1 MNNKTYELLH
11 SVEDRS
17 GYGEV
22 TTPQF
27 LSDEMTSN
35 ISKDMYI
42 SSTSTFLFPCFG
54 NGTDII
60 TVIKILRS
68 YGHSMENIE
77 SRVSGYEISVR
88 LFNKVQKLL
97 SHYNFSKLYNRD
109 FLNTESDMKYDV
121 VIGNPPYNA
130 AGSATGNIIWDK
142 FTIKSIS
149 LLKEGGYLA
158 FIHPTLWRKPQSDSS
173 KTKKVSDL
181 MRSKQIHYLNMNSST
196 DGIKVFGAGTR
207 FDYYVLENT
216 LPYTTTTLVDEDSKK
231 IELDITTLPFIPNSN
246 IEEISKLLAN
256 EVEEKCPIVYD
267 GNSYDLRKRWMSK
280 EKTVEFKYPVVNTIP
295 KTGVRLGHS
304 SRNDKGLFG
313 ISKVIF
319 SDNGFNDVII
329 DMEGEYATTQ
339 NSLSIAVESIQE
351 AEGIKKALLSEEFK
365 NLTKS
370 ITWSN
375 FRVDWRLFTYFKKDF
390 WREYSN

>member
-1 MNNKTYELLH
+1 MNNKTYESLH
-11 SVEDRS
+11 SVDDRS
-17 GYGEV
+17 GFGEV
-22 TTPQF
+22 TTPPE
-27 LSDEMTSN
+27 LINEMLDNLPPDTWTDET
-35 ISKDMYI
+35 K
-42 SSTSTFLFPCFG
+42 TFLDPCFG
-54 NGTDII
+54 NGTFLVEII
-60 TVIKILRS
+60 KRLRS
-68 YGHSMENIE
+68 HGHSMENIE
-77 SRVSGYEISVR
+77 SRVSGYEISLR

-97 SHYNFSKLYNRD
+97 SHYNFSILYNKD
-109 FLNTESDMKYDV
+109 FLNTSTDMKFDV
-121 VIGNPPYNA
+121 IVGNPPYNSV
-130 AGSATGNIIWDK
+130 GTATGNIIWDS

-158 FIHPTLWRKPQSDSS
+158 FVHPTLWRKPQSDSS

-181 MRSKQIHYLNMNSST
+181 MRSKHIHYLNMNNST

-246 IEEISKLLAN
+246 IEVVSKLLAN
-256 EVEEKCPIVYD
+256 EIEEKCPIVYD

-280 EKTVEFKYPVVNTIP
+280 EKTVDFKYPVVNTIP
-295 KTGVRLGHS
+295 KTGVRLGYS

-329 DMEGEYATTQ
+329 DMEGNYATTQ
-339 NSLSIAVESIQE
+339 NSFSIAVESIEE

-375 FRVDWRLFTYFKKDF
+375 FRIDWRLFTYFKRNF
-390 WREYSN
+390 WEEFN